1 MKTILFLTR
10 LDPTNINSWSGTNFF
25 MLKALKKNFK
35 VITVGPLSNRIR
47 ALYIFK
53 RFVLSF
59 FNIKFD
65 IDRPISVA
73 KDFATQI
80 ENKIS
85 KYDYDAVIS
94 SDTYLL
100 SFLKVNKP
108 IFVFTDVCFS
118 TYYNHYFKNI
128 RVSRE
133 TILNGD
139 FCEKLAL
146 LKSKK
151 IILTSKWAIN
161 ESSKYYKIN
170 KSKYEYLP
178 LGANILKI
186 PKKKYLVN
194 KIKKKNLNVCNLVSI
209 GVHWNRKG
217 MQKAISLTQKMN
229 QLGQRTNLFI
239 IGAQPPE
246 HVVLPKNIKLT
257 KFLNKNRNINEL
269 NKILYK
275 SHFHVLFSKKEAFG
289 VVNCEASA
297 YGLFTITHDIG
308 GIGGAIFNNKN
319 GFRFSKNNSI
329 EHISKYLINIFNN
342 KKNFIRK
349 SIGSR
354 NVYDE
359 KLNWNVIGKKLE
371 SIIIKNIK

>member
-10 LDPTNINSWSGTNFF
+10 LNPTNINSWSGTNFF

-47 ALYIFK
+47 VLYIFK

-65 IDRPISVA
+65 IDRPINVA

-85 KYDYDAVIS
+85 KYNYDAVIS

-100 SFLKVNKP
+100 SFLKTNKP
-108 IFVFTDVCFS
+108 IFVYTDVCFS
-118 TYYNHYFKNI
+118 TYYNHYFKNVK
-128 RVSRE
+128 VSRE

-194 KIKKKNLNVCNLVSI
+194 KIKKKKLSVCNLVSI

-239 IGAQPPE
+239 IGAQPPKN
-246 HVVLPKNIKLT
+246 VVLPKNIKLI
-257 KFLNKNRNINEL
+257 KFLDKNKNINEL
-269 NKILYK
+269 NKILYQ
-275 SHFHVLFSKKEAFG
+275 SHFHVLFSKTEAFG

-319 GFRFSKNNSI
+319 GFRFSKNSPI

-349 SIGSR
+349 SIDSR
-354 NVYDE
+354 NIYDE
-359 KLNWNVIGKKLE
+359 KLNWSDIGKKLK
-371 SIIIKNIK
+371 SIVINNIK

>member
-1 MKTILFLTR
+1 MKKILFLTR
-10 LDPTNINSWSGTNFF
+10 LDPRNINSWSGTNFF
-25 MLKALKKNFK
+25 MLKALKENFK

-47 ALYIFK
+47 ALYILK
-53 RFVLSF
+53 RFVLSL

-65 IDRPISVA
+65 IDRPITVA
-73 KDFATQI
+73 KDFANQI

-85 KYDYDAVIS
+85 KYNYDAVIT
-94 SDTYLL
+94 SDTFLI
-100 SFLKVNKP
+100 SFLKIKKP
-108 IFVFTDVCFS
+108 IFVYTDVCFS

-128 RVSRE
+128 KVSHE
-133 TILNGD
+133 TILNGN

-146 LKSKK
+146 LKCKK
-151 IILTSKWAIN
+151 IILTSEWAIN

-170 KSKYEYLP
+170 KSKYKYLP

-186 PKKKYLVN
+186 PQKKNLIN
-194 KIKKKNLNVCNLVSI
+194 KIKKKNLSECNLVSI

-217 MQKAISLTQKMN
+217 MQKAIRLTQKMN

-239 IGAQPPE
+239 IGAQPPKN
-246 HVVLPKNIKLT
+246 VVLPKNIKII
-257 KFLNKNRNINEL
+257 KFLNKNKNINEL

-275 SHFHVLFSKKEAFG
+275 SHFHVLFSKTEAFG

-319 GFRFSKNNSI
+319 GFRFSKNNSL
-329 EHISKYLINIFNN
+329 ENISKYLIKIFNN
-342 KKNFIRK
+342 RKNFIRK
-349 SIGSR
+349 SIDSR

-359 KLNWNVIGKKLE
+359 KLNWGVIGKKLKR
-371 SIIIKNIK
+371 IVIKNI